1 MSKLLGTA
9 TLVCI
14 CLVVPPPVNSND
26 FLAMRVS
33 TLAPGALI
41 VHFIVQRDADN
52 RALAVT
58 AEAPD
63 FYRSSQI
70 PLEGDRAPR
79 ATVIHLRGLPATIF
93 EVTGTLVG
101 SRGERATTIQFARV
115 RSELSTR
122 TTRP

>member
-1 MSKLLGTA
+1 MSKLGTA
-9 TLVCI
+9 TLLCS
-14 CLVVPPPVNSND
+14 CLVMPSPVNSAD
-26 FLAMRVS
+26 FLVMRVS

-41 VHFIVQRDADN
+41 VQFIVKRDADN

-79 ATVIHLRGLPATIF
+79 ATVFHLHGLPATIY

-101 SRGERATTIQFARV
+101 STGQRATTIQFARV

-122 TTRP
+122 TARP